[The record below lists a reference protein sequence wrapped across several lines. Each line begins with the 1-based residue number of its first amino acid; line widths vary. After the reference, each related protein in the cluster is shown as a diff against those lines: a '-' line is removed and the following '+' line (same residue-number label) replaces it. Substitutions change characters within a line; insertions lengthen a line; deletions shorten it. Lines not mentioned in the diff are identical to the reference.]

1 MDTAPS
7 PCPSRPRR
15 RDREIT
21 DFRVIA
27 DILRANQAAAVS
39 LVDGDRPYG
48 VMLNYAPVIRDD
60 DHTVQLIFHC
70 ATAGRKLD
78 CLRRNAAAAIFV
90 NDTRAEHID
99 LMGDR
104 PSGHST
110 TRYRSV
116 LLQGRIR
123 LVDDLAERRRLAAPF
138 LRHFASADG
147 AIEMPPDAALAATQF
162 LLFTADAISGKQNL
176 P

>member
-7 PCPSRPRR
+7 PSPSRPRR

-27 DILRANQAAAVS
+27 DILRTNHTAAVS

-48 VMLNYAPVIRDD
+48 VMLNYAPDLRDD
-60 DHTVQLIFHC
+60 DPRVRLIFHC

-78 CLRRNAAAAIFV
+78 CLRRNDCAAVFV
-90 NDTRAEHID
+90 NDVRAERLD

-104 PSGHST
+104 PSGRST

-123 LVDDLAERRRLAAPF
+123 LVDDLAERRRLAESF
-138 LRHFASADG
+138 LRHFASDDAPVDL
-147 AIEMPPDAALAATQF
+147 PPDAALAATQF
-162 LLFTADAISGKQNL
+162 LVFTAEAVSGKQNL

>member
-1 MDTAPS
+1 MPS
-7 PCPSRPRR
+7 QTIPSRPRR

-21 DFRVIA
+21 DFAVIA
-27 DILRANQAAAVS
+27 DILRGNHTAAVS

-60 DHTVQLIFHC
+60 DHTIRLIFHC

-78 CLRRNAAAAIFV
+78 CIRRNPAASIFV
-90 NDTRAEHID
+90 NDARAERID
-99 LMGDR
+99 LQGDR
-104 PSGHST
+104 PSGNST

-116 LLQGRIR
+116 ILQGSIR
-123 LVDDLAERRRLAAPF
+123 LADDLAERRRLAETF
-138 LRHFASADG
+138 LRHYAPADVPVDL
-147 AIEMPPDAALAATQF
+147 PPDAALAATQF
-162 LLFTADAISGKQNL
+162 LVFTAEAVSGKQNL